1 MSAHGIRTEVD
12 DSDSTIGYKIREA
25 EVQKIP
31 YMAIC
36 GKREVKLKKIAIRK
50 HGVGDIG
57 LLTIRELIKNIK
69 QDNKPS

>member
-1 MSAHGIRTEVD
+1 LSAHGIRTEVD

-36 GKREVKLKKIAIRK
+36 GKREVKTKEIAVRK

-57 LLTIRELIKNIK
+57 LLTVREFIKNIK